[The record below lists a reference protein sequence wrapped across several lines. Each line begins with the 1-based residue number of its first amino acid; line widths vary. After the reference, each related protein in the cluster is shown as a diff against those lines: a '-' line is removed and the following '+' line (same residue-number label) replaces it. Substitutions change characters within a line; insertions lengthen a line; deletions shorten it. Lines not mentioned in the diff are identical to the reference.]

1 MFQILIKIIIE
12 RNDIKLTTMRN
23 NDKEKIQIKFYLQE
37 NERIKNLVESIK
49 KEKQNY
55 KNLINRRN
63 SEIKDLT
70 NYKLNLVK
78 QLHDNESEFKGL
90 KGEVLH

>member
-1 MFQILIKIIIE
+1 MNKIQTEKNVSNIDKDLFREMKNEKLRREKESLTIE

-49 KEKQNY
+49 K
-55 KNLINRRN
+55 KNKI
-63 SEIKDLT
+63 IKI
-70 NYKLNLVK
+70 
-78 QLHDNESEFKGL
+78 
-90 KGEVLH
+90 

>member
-1 MFQILIKIIIE
+1 MKNEKLRREKESLTIE

-78 QLHDNESEFKGL
+78 Q
-90 KGEVLH
+90 